1 MSMIHKFSMDG
12 YNIVLDVNG
21 GGVHVLDEVA
31 YDLVDLFEE
40 KSKEEII
47 NTLSKDYTRE
57 QIEEAYEEIE
67 SLKEEGLL
75 FTEDTYQEHPSFVNR
90 KKVVKAL
97 CLHVSHDCN
106 LKCKYC
112 FASQG
117 DFGGEKEMMSFEVGK
132 KAIDYL
138 IANSGN
144 RRNLEIDFFG
154 GEPLMN
160 FDVVKELVAYG
171 RKVEKE
177 NGKNI
182 RFTIT
187 TNGVLLDDDKIDYIN
202 EHMHNV
208 VLSLDGRQE
217 INDNMRPTVND
228 KGSYDVIMPKFKKLV
243 DKRPKDKYYYI
254 RGTFTRDN
262 LDFSEDV
269 FHFANEG
276 FKLTSVE
283 PVVGDES
290 NPYALREEDMD
301 KVFAEY
307 EKLAKQYAKRKL
319 DGEDFTFFHF
329 VVDLNQGPCVIKRI
343 TGCGAG
349 NEYLAV
355 TPNGDIYPCHQFVGN
370 DDFKLANIL
379 DDEVVIPKEISNMF
393 RDAHV
398 YSKED
403 CKTCWNKFYCSGGC
417 HANAIN
423 FNDDIKKPYELGCEM
438 QKKRTECSIMIQAK
452 LMLEG
457 E

>member
-21 GGVHVLDEVA
+21 GGVHVLDNVA

-40 KSKEEII
+40 KSKEEIVE
-47 NTLSKDYTRE
+47 TLNKDYTRE
-57 QIEEAYEEIE
+57 QIEEAYEEIK

-208 VLSLDGRQE
+208 VLSLDGR
-217 INDNMRPTVND
+217 R
-228 KGSYDVIMPKFKKLV
+228 KWKKH
-243 DKRPKDKYYYI
+243 KIHY
-254 RGTFTRDN
+254 N
-262 LDFSEDV
+262 
-269 FHFANEG
+269 N
-276 FKLTSVE
+276 
-283 PVVGDES
+283 
-290 NPYALREEDMD
+290 
-301 KVFAEY
+301 
-307 EKLAKQYAKRKL
+307 
-319 DGEDFTFFHF
+319 
-329 VVDLNQGPCVIKRI
+329 
-343 TGCGAG
+343 
-349 NEYLAV
+349 
-355 TPNGDIYPCHQFVGN
+355 
-370 DDFKLANIL
+370 
-379 DDEVVIPKEISNMF
+379 
-393 RDAHV
+393 
-398 YSKED
+398 
-403 CKTCWNKFYCSGGC
+403 
-417 HANAIN
+417 
-423 FNDDIKKPYELGCEM
+423 
-438 QKKRTECSIMIQAK
+438 
-452 LMLEG
+452 
-457 E
+457 